1 MMELGPLLIFK
12 ELVKLI
18 SPMTLFHIFWSTFVG
33 MIIGMLPGLTATM
46 GIALLTGLTFGMEPK
61 IAILILI
68 CVYVGAITGGSRS
81 AILLNIPGTP
91 ANAAACLDGYPL
103 AQRGEGGQ
111 AIGLAATASFIG
123 TVFGLF
129 CMAFFTPYLGKIAL
143 EFHSWEFFWLAIFGI
158 IICGNLTAPTDPLKG
173 WIAGFFGLLVSL
185 VGMEGIAAYSRFSFG
200 FDQMRGGF
208 ALIPVLVGVYGI
220 AEVFGGMREIIFP
233 KVRSKVGRIIP
244 KARDLINHYRHI
256 LRSGVI
262 GVIVGAI
269 PGVGEDV
276 ASWVSYDFAKRA
288 SKKPEEFGK
297 GSLEGLIAAETG
309 DNACIGGAIIPV
321 LSLAVPGSAPAAV
334 LLAAMWLHGVR
345 PGPLLM
351 FEFPNYIWE
360 VTAMMIMAS
369 FASLIISLSFVR
381 AQVKILLVPRAVLM
395 PIVFVLCVIGSFAI
409 NVRIFDIWVMLGF
422 GILGYTMRNYNYPAA
437 PLVLGVILG
446 DMADV
451 NMRRALIR
459 TAGDITPFFTRPIS
473 LVLLSL
479 VLLTI
484 ISRME
489 LFRKVLSAAM
499 AGVKKRLKKRTD

>member
-1 MMELGPLLIFK
+1 MELGPILIFK
-12 ELVKLI
+12 ELLKLFTPI
-18 SPMTLFHIFWSTFVG
+18 VLFHVFWSTFLG

-46 GIALLTGLTFGMEPK
+46 GIALLTGLTFGMEPRM
-61 IAILILI
+61 AIIILI

-91 ANAAACLDGYPL
+91 ANAAACLDGFPL

-129 CMAFFTPYLGKIAL
+129 CMAFFTPFLGKIAL
-143 EFHSWEFFWLAIFGI
+143 EFYSYEFFWLAIFGVI
-158 IICGNLTAPTDPLKG
+158 VCGNLTAPTDPLKG

-185 VGMEGIAAYSRFSFG
+185 VGMEGITAYSRFSFG
-200 FDQMRGGF
+200 FEQMRGGF
-208 ALIPVLVGVYGI
+208 ALIPVLVGMYGI
-220 AEVFGGMREIIFP
+220 AEVLGGMRETILP

-244 KARDLINHYRHI
+244 RIRDLLDHYRHI

-288 SKKPEEFGK
+288 SKKPEMFGK

-351 FEFPNYIWE
+351 LEFPNYIWE

-369 FASLIISLSFVR
+369 FASLVVSLSFVR
-381 AQVKILLVPRAVLM
+381 AQVKILLVPRFILM
-395 PIVFVLCVIGSFAI
+395 PIIFVLCVIGSYAI
-409 NVRIFDIWVMLGF
+409 NVRVFDIWVMMAF
-422 GILGYTMRNYNYPAA
+422 GVIGYVMRKYNYPAA

-451 NMRRALIR
+451 NLRRALIR
-459 TAGDITPFFTRPIS
+459 AEGDITPFFTRPIS
-473 LVLLSL
+473 LIL
-479 VLLTI
+479 VILIILTI
-484 ISRME
+484 ISRTKS
-489 LFRKVLSAAM
+489 FKSVLSLATMKA
-499 AGVKKRLKKRTD
+499 KKIFGK

>member
-1 MMELGPLLIFK
+1 MELGPILIFK
-12 ELVKLI
+12 ELLKFFTPIV
-18 SPMTLFHIFWSTFVG
+18 LFHIFWSTFLG

-46 GIALLTGLTFGMEPK
+46 GIALLTGLTFGMEPRM
-61 IAILILI
+61 AIIILI

-91 ANAAACLDGYPL
+91 ANAAACLDGFPL

-129 CMAFFTPYLGKIAL
+129 CMAFFTPFLGKIAL
-143 EFHSWEFFWLAIFGI
+143 EFYSYEFFWLAIFGVI
-158 IICGNLTAPTDPLKG
+158 VCGNLTAPTDPLKG

-185 VGMEGIAAYSRFSFG
+185 VGMEGITAYSRFSFG
-200 FDQMRGGF
+200 FEQMRGGF
-208 ALIPVLVGVYGI
+208 ALIPVLVGMYGI
-220 AEVFGGMREIIFP
+220 AEVLGGMRETILP

-244 KARDLINHYRHI
+244 RIRDLLDHYRHI

-288 SKKPEEFGK
+288 SKKPEMFGK

-351 FEFPNYIWE
+351 LEFPNYIWE

-369 FASLIISLSFVR
+369 FASLVVSLSFVR
-381 AQVKILLVPRAVLM
+381 AQVKILLVPRFILM
-395 PIVFVLCVIGSFAI
+395 PIIFVLCVIGSYAI
-409 NVRIFDIWVMLGF
+409 NVRVFDIWVMMAF
-422 GILGYTMRNYNYPAA
+422 GVIGYVMRKYNYPAA

-451 NMRRALIR
+451 NLRRALIR
-459 TAGDITPFFTRPIS
+459 AEGDITPFFTRPIS
-473 LVLLSL
+473 LIL
-479 VLLTI
+479 VILIILTI
-484 ISRME
+484 ISRTKS
-489 LFRKVLSAAM
+489 FKSVLSLATMKA
-499 AGVKKRLKKRTD
+499 KKIFGK

>member
-1 MMELGPLLIFK
+1 MMELGPILIFK
-12 ELVKLI
+12 EILKFFTPI
-18 SPMTLFHIFWSTFVG
+18 TLFHIFWSTFIG
-33 MIIGMLPGLTATM
+33 MIVGMLPGLTATM
-46 GIALLTGLTFGMEPK
+46 GIALLTGLTFGMEPRL
-61 IAILILI
+61 AIIILI

-91 ANAAACLDGYPL
+91 ANAAACLDGFPL

-129 CMAFFTPYLGKIAL
+129 CMAFFTPFLGKIAL
-143 EFHSWEFFWLAIFGI
+143 EFYSYEFFWLAIFGI
-158 IICGNLTAPTDPLKG
+158 IICGNLTAPADPLKG

-185 VGMEGIAAYSRFSFG
+185 VGMEGITAYPRFSFG
-200 FDQMRGGF
+200 YAQMRGGF

-220 AEVFGGMREIIFP
+220 AEVIGGMREAVLP
-233 KVRSKVGRIIP
+233 KVRSKVGRVIP
-244 KARDLINHYRHI
+244 RARDLINHYRHI

-276 ASWVSYDFAKRA
+276 ASWVSYDFAKRS
-288 SKKPEEFGK
+288 SKEPEKFGK

-351 FEFPNYIWE
+351 LEFPNYIWE

-369 FASLIISLSFVR
+369 FASLVISLSFVR
-381 AQVKILLVPRAVLM
+381 AQVKILLIPRPVLM
-395 PIVFVLCVIGSFAI
+395 PIVFVLCVMGSYAI
-409 NVRIFDIWVMLGF
+409 NVRVFDIWVMMFF
-422 GILGYTMRNYNYPAA
+422 GVIGYVMRTYYYPAA

-451 NMRRALIR
+451 NLRRGLIR
-459 TAGDITPFFTRPIS
+459 GEGDIVPFLTRPIS
-473 LVLLSL
+473 LILILLIILTMVSRTKALKNLLSL
-479 VLLTI
+479 VKTKATK
-484 ISRME
+484 M
-489 LFRKVLSAAM
+489 FTK
-499 AGVKKRLKKRTD
+499 

>member
-1 MMELGPLLIFK
+1 MELGPILIFK
-12 ELVKLI
+12 ELLKLFTPI
-18 SPMTLFHIFWSTFVG
+18 VLFHVFWSTFLG

-46 GIALLTGLTFGMEPK
+46 GIALLTGLTFGMEPRM
-61 IAILILI
+61 AIIILI

-91 ANAAACLDGYPL
+91 ANAAACLDGFPL

-129 CMAFFTPYLGKIAL
+129 CMAFFTPFLGKIAL
-143 EFHSWEFFWLAIFGI
+143 EFYSYEFFWLAIFGV

-185 VGMEGIAAYSRFSFG
+185 VGMEGITAYSRFSFG
-200 FDQMRGGF
+200 FEQMRGGF
-208 ALIPVLVGVYGI
+208 ALIPVLVGMYGI
-220 AEVFGGMREIIFP
+220 AEVLGGMRETILP

-244 KARDLINHYRHI
+244 RIRDLLDHYRHI

-288 SKKPEEFGK
+288 SKKPEMFGK

-351 FEFPNYIWE
+351 LEFPNYIWE

-369 FASLIISLSFVR
+369 FASLVVSLSFVR
-381 AQVKILLVPRAVLM
+381 AQVKILLVPRYILM
-395 PIVFVLCVIGSFAI
+395 PIVFVLCVIGSYAI
-409 NVRIFDIWVMLGF
+409 NVRVFDIWVMMAF
-422 GILGYTMRNYNYPAA
+422 GVIGYVMRKYNYPAA

-451 NMRRALIR
+451 NLRRALIR
-459 TAGDITPFFTRPIS
+459 AAGDVSPFFTRPIS
-473 LVLLSL
+473 LILIILIILTMISRTKLFKSVLSL
-479 VLLTI
+479 AT
-484 ISRME
+484 M
-489 LFRKVLSAAM
+489 KA
-499 AGVKKRLKKRTD
+499 KKILQK